1 MVGLYFIDHGGRAHC
16 LYGRL
21 TRALPC
27 DCMRLLL
34 RGENLFFLYI
44 NEGNK
49 IQYGG
54 GEVLILVILFKM
66 YFIWLVPWWLQRGR
80 QGRKFGKLDLDLEG
94 PLKFY
99 WGVMRVLL
107 TFGVVLR
114 KETGRKKGYRK

>member
-1 MVGLYFIDHGGRAHC
+1 MITGAELIAFTGVLLGLCPVIVCDFCYGGKI
-16 LYGRL
+16 
-21 TRALPC
+21 
-27 DCMRLLL
+27 
-34 RGENLFFLYI
+34 LFFLYI

-80 QGRKFGKLDLDLEG
+80 QGRKFGKLDLDLGG